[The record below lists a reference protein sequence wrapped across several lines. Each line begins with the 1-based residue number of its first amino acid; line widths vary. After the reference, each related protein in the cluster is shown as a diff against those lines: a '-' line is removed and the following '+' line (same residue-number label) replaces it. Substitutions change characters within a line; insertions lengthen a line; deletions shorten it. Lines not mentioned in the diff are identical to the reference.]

1 MKTKT
6 VYRKSIF
13 PADIDRVYR
22 LLKKLKMLNFIARPY
37 ASFTP
42 IGGDSDIRWEKGQ
55 RAAFRLRLFCVVPFG
70 VHTINVISFSKQ
82 GICTHESNTYVPVW
96 NHRIRLRSLPDG
108 RTEYSDEVEI
118 GAGWKTIFV
127 WLWARCFYA
136 HRQRKWIRYLSKARS
151 EKVTAMDNKR
161 SKKRNDLRYRGQ

>member
-6 VYRKSIF
+6 VYQKSIF

-22 LLKKLKMLNFIARPY
+22 LLKKLKMLRYIAKPY

-42 IGGDSDIRWEKGQ
+42 VDGDGDILWEKGQ
-55 RAAFRLRLFCVVPFG
+55 RTSFRFRLFCVIPFG
-70 VHTINVISFSKQ
+70 VHTIRVISFSKKD
-82 GICTHESNTYVPVW
+82 IYTHESNTYVPIW

-118 GAGWKTIFV
+118 GAGWKTVFV
-127 WLWARCFYA
+127 WLWAKCFYA
-136 HRQRKWIRYLSKARS
+136 HRQRKWIKYLSK
-151 EKVTAMDNKR
+151 ER
-161 SKKRNDLRYRGQ
+161 SK